1 MLAIATVKSAVPAGS
16 PLNAIKGVNQSTLMN
31 KTNMKL
37 VLENWGDRNIN
48 LDESFRFTLSHK
60 AMPLD
65 IQQGV
70 LKVDPTYLTKYAIDC
85 DPSIQR
91 QLTEDSL
98 RGLDTAVFVT
108 RWKDYDKKFLEML
121 FENVAKKT
129 TTIQLA
135 TELLI
140 HGVIPAN
147 RKTLPIAQDVI
158 LKRPKTLLQMDT
170 DYALDFIEPDFF
182 SKVVAA
188 ATDKYTG
195 QHLQEMYGKLL
206 DEKVTSQIQD
216 ADLEENPVDDGIP
229 ETNAGVDAAPN
240 RSRSEHYAAVRK
252 FMAEASESDALVSK
266 FISFN
271 LGTLAH
277 MGEDGLKMDGKYL
290 EQVAQTCKFS
300 SYTFGGKKIK
310 FASAKK
316 YLVVGAYFLSTPV
329 YSGMCFFAFHGP
341 TNKDYVLLR
350 GHDKTEADLYV
361 DVVHLMANIAKKK
374 KSFDWNR
381 DAIEYQKLVG
391 GEQDQPDSGDLPSD
405 LSDDATPVTPPKSSL
420 PKPKNLSGTSAAY
433 WQRFNNNHKAGTFP
447 EVSESLDE
455 VLAEFGAQ
463 YPVFAVLT
471 TRDVVLPLYAI
482 ANDMELDSAT
492 KVFPFK
498 NKRAAIAMEYD
509 PKTRKYVFNARQ
521 IDSDGDPAGKRA
533 AMGNPFDLN
542 GIALK
547 MFRLVLTTAQKNDE
561 DATVWKLD
569 GVQATE
575 EHQAEILEATEI
587 EVDLYEGEASA
598 PQGGSEE
605 PQSAPSLADDDD
617 EDEETTQPQ
626 SAPSLADDDDEDE
639 EASNSAAN
647 PFDDLKVDSLDD
659 EEQDQQQ
666 APLVDYDVTSEIE
679 DELLAAVDAMNND
692 PREVEEKF
700 KELRVKALKQMIRD
714 VQNNET
720 QKFLDYPLASAR
732 RNPVLD
738 QLYVI
743 QQVMV
748 ENGLSFESS
757 GKRIDT
763 VGALVERFAEEAIAK
778 ITGEPLDNGVGQ
790 ELTAER
796 LKTNIDAM
804 HEGIL
809 GLIEDD
815 HSVRTMEDSA
825 DYRKAASKDGIVEF
839 VCSLNAAIRGSS
851 DTTDAADNL
860 LAYLQEY
867 MPDELAVI
875 SENVLTEQDCEDV
888 SKFTA
893 DREVR
898 SALYNLRLV
907 ITEFAAA
914 RAIDAPEEVDNT
926 LTDFLSGLEQN
937 ARNLASLDEGNREAL
952 LNLADAYGGTFS
964 RQDLIDQFDSEVPN
978 TKSGRAAHDL
988 FSLVASAIG
997 VNMLPAK
1004 YIEQIVSAEDGSEIA
1019 AQADRAT
1026 EVFNEVLSGLTADA
1040 TLEPP
1045 TVAPSAADLANGD
1058 EDGDA
1063 DNKAAAAEILS
1074 QVTRMLTSFKK
1085 ELPDEYEAWP
1095 PGDASPWESRDA
1107 GGIVAAIQYMFDS
1120 AEAVESLAEENYAT
1134 IRVANYDDLSDAAKE
1149 YFDNMTADSV
1159 SDFSLDTVKNIT
1171 ALLGGY
1177 VPSSDEDEDDGENA
1191 EAEAVQAIYDTLNSF
1206 KKRMPEEFNAWP
1218 ERDTF
1223 VTAWE
1228 SNDIQV
1234 VADLFKN
1241 WHNYANDIYG
1251 QADEAGMD
1259 VDVTMFE
1266 DLSEDAQMFLD
1277 DFDISDPTSYDF
1289 DGLNEIY
1296 ELLRDD
1302 ATVAPKSRAPALD
1315 MGDDEDEDGGVSSDA
1330 NSDPFA
1336 DLKVDEL
1343 TPDEEPNMFDGKI
1356 DVSDIDPTDDDLDA
1370 ELDMMLSGGKSKPTS
1385 APKVDDDLSLEDL
1398 GDDLSLEDLGD
1409 DDLNLESLEP
1419 SGAKPSG
1426 AKPGVD
1432 DDLSLEDLGDEL
1444 GDDEE
1449 VGSSPLTSNDVV
1461 EYAAAIRAAKPG
1473 ASRWSDIP
1481 NDHNAIYRFLN
1492 AVSDGDKAA
1501 HARVLLANR
1510 PDLKVTISSVME
1522 DEFYEPNWEDENADD
1537 PFAGDDSNPL
1547 DNIFGGGDSGD
1558 IGDIGADDDDL
1569 GYLLADAPKSGKTG
1583 AKVMDYNTAL
1593 NTLGLDSAPFSDEDV
1608 KNAQFLLYDPDSPAY
1623 PALEAQAVD
1632 GKVLSQNVA
1641 AVMADHIV
1649 NGSSIDLGPVGAI
1662 KDTVKRAGAGGK
1674 QALEALLVEALGGV
1688 DESYSL

>member
-85 DPSIQR
+85 APSIQR

-108 RWKDYDKKFLEML
+108 RWKDYDPKFLEML

-206 DEKVTSQIQD
+206 DEKVTSQIKD
-216 ADLEENPVDDGIP
+216 VDLEENPVDDGIP

-252 FMAEASESDALVSK
+252 FMAESSESDALVSK
-266 FISFN
+266 FVSFN
-271 LGTLAH
+271 LGSLAH

-350 GHDKTEADLYV
+350 SNDKTEADLYV

-391 GEQDQPDSGDLPSD
+391 GEQDQPDSGDLPAD
-405 LSDDATPVTPPKSSL
+405 LSDDATPVTPPKSTL
-420 PKPKNLSGTSAAY
+420 PKPKNLTGTSASY
-433 WQRFNNNHKAGTFP
+433 WQRFNNNHTAGTFP

-575 EHQAEILEATEI
+575 QHQAEILEATEI
-587 EVDLYEGEASA
+587 EVDLYEGGASA

-605 PQSAPSLADDDD
+605 PRTAPSL
-617 EDEETTQPQ
+617 T
-626 SAPSLADDDDEDE
+626 DDEDE

-647 PFDDLKVDSLDD
+647 PFDDLKVDSLGD
-659 EEQDQQQ
+659 EDQDQQQ

-692 PREVEEKF
+692 PREVEEKY
-700 KELRVKALKQMIRD
+700 KKLRVQALKQMIRD

-720 QKFLDYPLASAR
+720 QKFLDYPLANAR

-743 QQVMV
+743 QQVMTNN
-748 ENGLSFESS
+748 ELTFESS
-757 GKRIDT
+757 GERIDT

-839 VCSLNAAIRGSS
+839 VCSLNAAISGSS

-875 SENVLTEQDCEDV
+875 SENVLSEQDCEDV

-926 LTDFLSGLEQN
+926 LTDFLNGLEQN

-1004 YIEQIVSAEDGSEIA
+1004 YIEQIVSAEEGSEIA

-1026 EVFNEVLSGLTADA
+1026 EVFNEVLRGLTADA

-1045 TVAPSAADLANGD
+1045 SVAPSVDDLTDGGEDEGD
-1058 EDGDA
+1058 EQG
-1063 DNKAAAAEILS
+1063 
-1074 QVTRMLTSFKK
+1074 
-1085 ELPDEYEAWP
+1085 
-1095 PGDASPWESRDA
+1095 A
-1107 GGIVAAIQYMFDS
+1107 GS
-1120 AEAVESLAEENYAT
+1120 AEDDEGGDENNAEE
-1134 IRVANYDDLSDAAKE
+1134 
-1149 YFDNMTADSV
+1149 
-1159 SDFSLDTVKNIT
+1159 
-1171 ALLGGY
+1171 
-1177 VPSSDEDEDDGENA
+1177 
-1191 EAEAVQAIYDTLNSF
+1191 EAVNAIYSSLNSF
-1206 KKRMPEEFNAWP
+1206 KKRMPDEFNAWP
-1218 ERDTF
+1218 EREAF
-1223 VTAWE
+1223 VNAWE
-1228 SNDIQV
+1228 ANDIST

-1266 DLSEDAQMFLD
+1266 DLSEDAQTFLD

-1315 MGDDEDEDGGVSSDA
+1315 LGDDEDEDGGVSSDA

-1343 TPDEEPNMFDGKI
+1343 TPDEEPNMFAGKI
-1356 DVSDIDPTDDDLDA
+1356 DVSDIDPTDDDFDA
-1370 ELDMMLSGGKSKPTS
+1370 ELDRMLSGGKSKPTS

-1409 DDLNLESLEP
+1409 DLSLESLEP

-1432 DDLSLEDLGDEL
+1432 DDLSLEDLGDDDLSLEDL

-1501 HARVLLANR
+1501 HARVLRANR

-1558 IGDIGADDDDL
+1558 IGADDDL
-1569 GYLLADAPKSGKTG
+1569 SYLLADAPKSGKTG
-1583 AKVMDYNTAL
+1583 AKVMDYNTAM

-1608 KNAQFLLYDPDSPAY
+1608 KNAHFLLADPDSPAY
-1623 PALEAQAVD
+1623 PALEARAVD
-1632 GKVLSQNVA
+1632 GQILSQNIA
-1641 AVMADHIV
+1641 AVMADNIV

-1662 KDTVKRAGAGGK
+1662 KDPVKRAGAGGK
-1674 QALEALLVEALGGV
+1674 RALESLLVEALGG
-1688 DESYSL
+1688 EGWMYSL

>member
-37 VLENWGDRNIN
+37 VLENWGDRSLN

-70 LKVDPTYLTKYAIDC
+70 LKVAPEYLTKYAIDC

-91 QLTEDSL
+91 QLTADSL

-108 RWKDYDKKFLEML
+108 RWKDYDQKFLEML
-121 FENVAKKT
+121 FDNVAKKT

-182 SKVVAA
+182 AKVVAA

-206 DEKVTSQIQD
+206 DEKVTSQVQG
-216 ADLEENPVDDGIP
+216 ADLEENPVDDDVP
-229 ETNAGVDAAPN
+229 ENNAGVDAAPN

-252 FMAEASESDALVSK
+252 FIAESSKSDELVSK

-271 LGTLAH
+271 LGSLAH

-290 EQVAQTCKFS
+290 EQVSKTCKFS
-300 SYTFGGKKIK
+300 SYNFGGTKIK

-316 YLVVGAYFLSTPV
+316 YMVVGAYFLSTPV
-329 YSGMCFFAFHGP
+329 YSGMCFIAFHGP
-341 TNKDYVLLR
+341 NNNDFVLLR

-405 LSDDATPVTPPKSSL
+405 LSDDATPVTPPKSTL
-420 PKPKNLSGTSAAY
+420 PKPKNLTGNSASY
-433 WQRFNNNHKAGTFP
+433 WQRFNNNKKAGTFP

-463 YPVFAVLT
+463 YPVFAVLAK
-471 TRDVVLPLYAI
+471 RDVVLPLFAI

-498 NKRAAIAMEYD
+498 NKRAAIALEYD

-542 GIALK
+542 SIALK
-547 MFRLVLTTAQKNDE
+547 LFRLILTTAQKNDE
-561 DATVWKLD
+561 DATVWKLS

-605 PQSAPSLADDDD
+605 PLTAPSLLGDDD

-626 SAPSLADDDDEDE
+626 SAPSLLDDENEDE

-647 PFDDLKVDSLDD
+647 PFADLNVDSLDED
-659 EEQDQQQ
+659 QDQQQ
-666 APLVDYDVTSEIE
+666 APLVDYDVPSEIE

-743 QQVMV
+743 QQVMATN
-748 ENGLSFESS
+748 ELTFESS
-757 GKRIDT
+757 GERIDT

-778 ITGEPLDNGVGQ
+778 ITGEPLEGVGQ

-796 LKTNIDAM
+796 LKANIDAM

-926 LTDFLSGLEQN
+926 LTDFLNGLEQN
-937 ARNLASLDEGNREAL
+937 AQNLSSLDEGNREAL
-952 LNLADAYGGTFS
+952 LNLAESYGGTFS

-1004 YIEQIVSAEDGSEIA
+1004 YIEQIVSAEEGSEIA

-1026 EVFNEVLSGLTADA
+1026 EVFNEVLRGLTADA

-1045 TVAPSAADLANGD
+1045 SVAPSVDDLADGG

-1074 QVTRMLTSFKK
+1074 HVTRMLTSFKK

-1095 PGDASPWESRDA
+1095 PGDASPWESMDDE
-1107 GGIVAAIQYMFDS
+1107 GIVAAIKDMFDS
-1120 AEAVESLAEENYAT
+1120 AEDVESLAEENYAT

-1149 YFDNMTADSV
+1149 YFDNMTSDSV
-1159 SDFSLDTVKNIT
+1159 SDFSLDTVKKIT
-1171 ALLGGY
+1171 ALLGGN
-1177 VPSSDEDEDDGENA
+1177 VPSSDEEPEDEDDGENA
-1191 EAEAVQAIYDTLNSF
+1191 ESEATQAIYDTLNSF
-1206 KKRMPEEFNAWP
+1206 KKHMPEEFNAWP

-1223 VTAWE
+1223 VKAWWE

-1259 VDVTMFE
+1259 VDVHMFE

-1315 MGDDEDEDGGVSSDA
+1315 MGDDEDEDVGAGTD
-1330 NSDPFA
+1330 NQFD
-1336 DLKVDEL
+1336 DLKVDELDNL

-1398 GDDLSLEDLGD
+1398 GDDDLSLEGLGD
-1409 DDLNLESLEP
+1409 DDLSLESLE
-1419 SGAKPSG
+1419 PSG

-1432 DDLSLEDLGDEL
+1432 DDLSLEDLGDDF
-1444 GDDEE
+1444 GADEE

-1558 IGDIGADDDDL
+1558 IGADDDDL

-1608 KNAQFLLYDPDSPAY
+1608 QNAQFLLLDPDSPAY
-1623 PALEAQAVD
+1623 PALEAMAVD

-1674 QALEALLVEALGGV
+1674 QALEALLVEALGGAG
-1688 DESYSL
+1688 EMYTL

>member
-85 DPSIQR
+85 APSIQR

-108 RWKDYDKKFLEML
+108 RWKDYDPKFLEML

-206 DEKVTSQIQD
+206 DEKVTSQIKD

-252 FMAEASESDALVSK
+252 FMAESSESDALVSK
-266 FISFN
+266 FVSFN
-271 LGTLAH
+271 LGSLAH

-350 GHDKTEADLYV
+350 SNDKTEADLYV

-391 GEQDQPDSGDLPSD
+391 GEQDQPDSGDLPAD
-405 LSDDATPVTPPKSSL
+405 LSDDATPVTPPKSTL
-420 PKPKNLSGTSAAY
+420 PKPKNLTGTSASY
-433 WQRFNNNHKAGTFP
+433 WQRFNNNHTAGTFP

-575 EHQAEILEATEI
+575 KHQAEILEATEI

-605 PQSAPSLADDDD
+605 PRTAPSLTDD
-617 EDEETTQPQ
+617 EDAETTQPRT
-626 SAPSLADDDDEDE
+626 APSLTDDEDE

-659 EEQDQQQ
+659 AEQDQQQ

-692 PREVEEKF
+692 PREVEEKY

-720 QKFLDYPLASAR
+720 QKFLDYPLANAR

-743 QQVMV
+743 QQVMTNN
-748 ENGLSFESS
+748 ELTFESS
-757 GKRIDT
+757 GERIDT

-839 VCSLNAAIRGSS
+839 VCSLNAAISGSS

-875 SENVLTEQDCEDV
+875 SENVLSEQDCEDV

-926 LTDFLSGLEQN
+926 LTDFLNGLEQN

-1004 YIEQIVSAEDGSEIA
+1004 YIEQIVSAEEGSEIA

-1026 EVFNEVLSGLTADA
+1026 EVFNEVLRGLTADA

-1045 TVAPSAADLANGD
+1045 SVAPSVDDLTDGGEGD
-1058 EDGDA
+1058 SVE
-1063 DNKAAAAEILS
+1063 NKAAAAEILS
-1074 QVTRMLTSFKK
+1074 HVTSMLRSFKK

-1095 PGDASPWESRDA
+1095 PGDASPWESMDA
-1107 GGIVAAIQYMFDS
+1107 EGIVAAIKDMFDS
-1120 AEAVESLAEENYAT
+1120 AEEVESLAEENDT
-1134 IRVANYDDLSDAAKE
+1134 TVRVANYDDLSDAAKE
-1149 YFDNMTADSV
+1149 YFDNMTSDSV
-1159 SDFSLDTVKNIT
+1159 SDFSPDTLNSIT
-1171 ALLGGY
+1171 QMLGG
-1177 VPSSDEDEDDGENA
+1177 VPPGDDADEEEENNA
-1191 EAEAVQAIYDTLNSF
+1191 EEEAVNAIYSSLNSF
-1206 KKRMPEEFNAWP
+1206 KKRMPDEFNAWP
-1218 ERDTF
+1218 EREAF
-1223 VTAWE
+1223 VNAWE
-1228 SNDIQV
+1228 ANDIST

-1266 DLSEDAQMFLD
+1266 DLSEDAQTFLD

-1315 MGDDEDEDGGVSSDA
+1315 LGDDEDEDGGVSSDA

-1343 TPDEEPNMFDGKI
+1343 TPDEEPNMFAGKI
-1356 DVSDIDPTDDDLDA
+1356 DVSDIDPTDDDFDA
-1370 ELDMMLSGGKSKPTS
+1370 ELDRMLSGGKSKPTS

-1398 GDDLSLEDLGD
+1398 GDDLSLEDL
-1409 DDLNLESLEP
+1409 EP

-1432 DDLSLEDLGDEL
+1432 DDLSLEDL

-1501 HARVLLANR
+1501 HARVLRANR

-1547 DNIFGGGDSGD
+1547 DNIFGGSGSGD

-1608 KNAQFLLYDPDSPAY
+1608 KNAHFLLADPDSPAY
-1623 PALEAQAVD
+1623 PALEARAVD

-1641 AVMADHIV
+1641 AVMADNIL

-1662 KDTVKRAGAGGK
+1662 KDPVKRAGAGGK
-1674 QALEALLVEALGGV
+1674 QALEALLVEALGGA

>member
-31 KTNMKL
+31 KSNMKL
-37 VLENWGDRNIN
+37 VLEHWGDRSLN

-70 LKVDPTYLTKYAIDC
+70 LKVAPEYLTKYAIDC

-91 QLTEDSL
+91 QLTADSL

-108 RWKDYDKKFLEML
+108 RWKDYDPKFLEML
-121 FENVAKKT
+121 FDNVAKKT

-182 SKVVAA
+182 AKVVAA

-206 DEKVTSQIQD
+206 DEKITSQVQD
-216 ADLEENPVDDGIP
+216 ADLEENPVDDDIP

-240 RSRSEHYAAVRK
+240 HSRSEHYAAVRK

-266 FISFN
+266 FVSFN

-277 MGEDGLKMDGKYL
+277 MGADGLKMDGKYL
-290 EQVAQTCKFS
+290 EQVSQTCKFS
-300 SYTFGGKKIK
+300 SYNFGGKKLR

-329 YSGMCFFAFHGP
+329 YSGMCFIAFHGP
-341 TNKDYVLLR
+341 TNKDYMLLR
-350 GHDKTEADLYV
+350 SHDKTEADLYV

-405 LSDDATPVTPPKSSL
+405 LSDDATPVTPPKSTL
-420 PKPKNLSGTSAAY
+420 PKPKNLTGTSASY

-547 MFRLVLTTAQKNDE
+547 LFRLILTTAQENDE

-605 PQSAPSLADDDD
+605 PLTAPSLTDDDD
-617 EDEETTQPQ
+617 EDQ
-626 SAPSLADDDDEDE
+626 A
-639 EASNSAAN
+639 
-647 PFDDLKVDSLDD
+647 
-659 EEQDQQQ
+659 QQQ

-743 QQVMV
+743 QQVMTNN
-748 ENGLSFESS
+748 ELTFESS
-757 GKRIDT
+757 GERIDFVGALVERFAEEAIAKITGEPLDNGVGQELTAERLKVDYDVTSEIEDELLAAVDAMNNDPREVEEKFKELRVKALKQMIRDVQNNETQKFLDYPLASARRNPVLDQLYVIQQVMTNNELTFDSSGERIDT

-815 HSVRTMEDSA
+815 HSVRKMDDSA

-867 MPDELAVI
+867 MLDALAVI

-952 LNLADAYGGTFS
+952 LNLAEAYGGTFS

-1045 TVAPSAADLANGD
+1045 SVAPSVDDLTDGGEDEGD
-1058 EDGDA
+1058 EQG
-1063 DNKAAAAEILS
+1063 
-1074 QVTRMLTSFKK
+1074 
-1085 ELPDEYEAWP
+1085 
-1095 PGDASPWESRDA
+1095 A
-1107 GGIVAAIQYMFDS
+1107 GS
-1120 AEAVESLAEENYAT
+1120 AEDDEGGDENNAEE
-1134 IRVANYDDLSDAAKE
+1134 
-1149 YFDNMTADSV
+1149 
-1159 SDFSLDTVKNIT
+1159 
-1171 ALLGGY
+1171 
-1177 VPSSDEDEDDGENA
+1177 
-1191 EAEAVQAIYDTLNSF
+1191 EAVRAIYSSLNSF
-1206 KKRMPEEFNAWP
+1206 KKRMPDEFNAWP
-1218 ERDTF
+1218 EREAF
-1223 VTAWE
+1223 VNAWE
-1228 SNDIQV
+1228 TNDV
-1234 VADLFKN
+1234 DTVADLFKN

-1251 QADEAGMD
+1251 QADEAGMA

-1398 GDDLSLEDLGD
+1398 GDDDLSLEDLGD

-1426 AKPGVD
+1426 AKPSVD
-1432 DDLSLEDLGDEL
+1432 DDLSLEDLGDDF
-1444 GDDEE
+1444 GADEE
-1449 VGSSPLTSNDVV
+1449 VGSSPLTNNDVV

-1522 DEFYEPNWEDENADD
+1522 DEFYEPNWEYENTDD
-1537 PFAGDDSNPL
+1537 PFAGDNSNPL
-1547 DNIFGGGDSGD
+1547 DNIFGGGGSDSGD

-1569 GYLLADAPKSGKTG
+1569 SYLLADAPKSGKTG
-1583 AKVMDYNTAL
+1583 AKVMDYTTAL

-1608 KNAQFLLYDPDSPAY
+1608 QNAHFLLADVDSPAY
-1623 PALEAQAVD
+1623 PALEAKSFNGQI
-1632 GKVLSQNVA
+1632 LSQNLA
-1641 AVMADHIV
+1641 AVMADNIV
-1649 NGSSIDLGPVGAI
+1649 NGSSVDLGPVGAI

>member
-91 QLTEDSL
+91 QLTADSL

-108 RWKDYDKKFLEML
+108 RWKDYDPKFLEML
-121 FENVAKKT
+121 FDNVAKKT

-216 ADLEENPVDDGIP
+216 ADLEENPVDDDIP

-240 RSRSEHYAAVRK
+240 RSRSEHYAALRK
-252 FMAEASESDALVSK
+252 FMAEAGESDALISK
-266 FISFN
+266 FVSFN
-271 LGTLAH
+271 LGSLAH

-290 EQVAQTCKFS
+290 EQVAQTCKFA
-300 SYTFGGKKIK
+300 SYNFNGKKLR

-329 YSGMCFFAFHGP
+329 YSGMCFIAFHGP
-341 TNKDYVLLR
+341 TNKDYMLLR
-350 GHDKTEADLYV
+350 CHDKTEADLYV

-405 LSDDATPVTPPKSSL
+405 LSDDVTPVTPPKSTL
-420 PKPKNLSGTSAAY
+420 PKPKNLTGTSASY

-447 EVSESLDE
+447 EVSESVDD

-533 AMGNPFDLN
+533 EMGNPFDLN

-547 MFRLVLTTAQKNDE
+547 LFRLILTTAQKNDE

-605 PQSAPSLADDDD
+605 PLTAPSLLDD

-626 SAPSLADDDDEDE
+626 SAPSLLDDENADE
-639 EASNSAAN
+639 EASNSVAN
-647 PFDDLKVDSLDD
+647 PFADLEVDSMDD
-659 EEQDQQQ
+659 EDQDQQQ

-700 KELRVKALKQMIRD
+700 KELRVKALKQMIRV

-732 RNPVLD
+732 MNPILD

-743 QQVMV
+743 QQVMANN
-748 ENGLSFESS
+748 ELTFESS
-757 GKRIDT
+757 GERIDT

-825 DYRKAASKDGIVEF
+825 DYRKAASKEGIVEF

-926 LTDFLSGLEQN
+926 LTDFLNGLEQN

-952 LNLADAYGGTFS
+952 LNLADEYGGTFS

-1026 EVFNEVLSGLTADA
+1026 EVFNEVLRGLTADA

-1045 TVAPSAADLANGD
+1045 PVAPSVDDLADGGEDEGD
-1058 EDGDA
+1058 EQG
-1063 DNKAAAAEILS
+1063 
-1074 QVTRMLTSFKK
+1074 
-1085 ELPDEYEAWP
+1085 
-1095 PGDASPWESRDA
+1095 A
-1107 GGIVAAIQYMFDS
+1107 GS
-1120 AEAVESLAEENYAT
+1120 AEDDEGGDENNAEE
-1134 IRVANYDDLSDAAKE
+1134 
-1149 YFDNMTADSV
+1149 
-1159 SDFSLDTVKNIT
+1159 
-1171 ALLGGY
+1171 
-1177 VPSSDEDEDDGENA
+1177 
-1191 EAEAVQAIYDTLNSF
+1191 EAVRAIYSSLNSF

-1218 ERDTF
+1218 EREAF
-1223 VTAWE
+1223 VNAWE
-1228 SNDIQV
+1228 ANDIST

-1251 QADEAGMD
+1251 QADEAGMA

-1315 MGDDEDEDGGVSSDA
+1315 MGDDEEDEEGGVSSDA
-1330 NSDPFA
+1330 DSDPFA

-1356 DVSDIDPTDDDLDA
+1356 DFSDIDPTDDDLDA
-1370 ELDMMLSGGKSKPTS
+1370 ELDLMLSGGKSKPTS

-1409 DDLNLESLEP
+1409 DDDLSLESLEP

-1426 AKPGVD
+1426 AKPSVD
-1432 DDLSLEDLGDEL
+1432 DDLSLEDLGDDL
-1444 GDDEE
+1444 GADEE

-1547 DNIFGGGDSGD
+1547 DNIFGGGDSAD
-1558 IGDIGADDDDL
+1558 TGADDDDL
-1569 GYLLADAPKSGKTG
+1569 GYLLADAPKAGKTG

-1608 KNAQFLLYDPDSPAY
+1608 QNAHFLLSDSDSPAY
-1623 PALEAQAVD
+1623 PALEAKSLNGQILAQD
-1632 GKVLSQNVA
+1632 IA
-1641 AVMADHIV
+1641 AVMADNIV

-1674 QALEALLVEALGGV
+1674 QALEALLAEALGGA

>member
-37 VLENWGDRNIN
+37 VLENWGDRSLN

-70 LKVDPTYLTKYAIDC
+70 LKVAPEYLTKYAIDC

-91 QLTEDSL
+91 QLTADSL

-108 RWKDYDKKFLEML
+108 RWKDYDPKFLEML
-121 FENVAKKT
+121 FDNVAKKT
-129 TTIQLA
+129 TTTQLA

-147 RKTLPIAQDVI
+147 RKTLTIAQDVI

-182 SKVVAA
+182 AKVVAA
-188 ATDKYTG
+188 ANDKYTG

-206 DEKVTSQIQD
+206 DGKVTSQVQG
-216 ADLEENPVDDGIP
+216 ADLEENPVDDDVP
-229 ETNAGVDAAPN
+229 ENNAGVDAAPN

-252 FMAEASESDALVSK
+252 FIAESSKSDELVSK

-271 LGTLAH
+271 LGSLAH

-290 EQVAQTCKFS
+290 EQVSETCKFS
-300 SYTFGGKKIK
+300 SYNFGGTKIK

-316 YLVVGAYFLSTPV
+316 YMVVGAYFLSTPV
-329 YSGMCFFAFHGP
+329 YSGMCFIAFHGP
-341 TNKDYVLLR
+341 TNKDFVLLR

-405 LSDDATPVTPPKSSL
+405 LSDDATPVTPPKSTL

-433 WQRFNNNHKAGTFP
+433 WQGFNNNKKAGTFP

-455 VLAEFGAQ
+455 ALAEFGAQ

-471 TRDVVLPLYAI
+471 KRDVVLTLFAI

-498 NKRAAIAMEYD
+498 NKRAAIALEYD
-509 PKTRKYVFNARQ
+509 PKTQKYVFNARQ

-542 GIALK
+542 SIALK
-547 MFRLVLTTAQKNDE
+547 LFRFILSTAQKNDE
-561 DATVWKLD
+561 DASVWKLS

-605 PQSAPSLADDDD
+605 PLTAPSLLDNDD

-626 SAPSLADDDDEDE
+626 SAPSLLDDENEDE

-647 PFDDLKVDSLDD
+647 PFDDLKVDSLGED
-659 EEQDQQQ
+659 QDQQQ
-666 APLVDYDVTSEIE
+666 APLVDYDVPSEIE
-679 DELLAAVDAMNND
+679 DELLAAVDAMKND

-743 QQVMV
+743 QQVMATN
-748 ENGLSFESS
+748 ELTFESS
-757 GKRIDT
+757 GERIDT
-763 VGALVERFAEEAIAK
+763 VGALVELFAEEAIAK
-778 ITGEPLDNGVGQ
+778 ITGEPLEGVGQ

-796 LKTNIDAM
+796 LKANIDAM

-809 GLIEDD
+809 GLISDD

-926 LTDFLSGLEQN
+926 LTDFLNGLEQN
-937 ARNLASLDEGNREAL
+937 AQNLSSLDEGNREAL
-952 LNLADAYGGTFS
+952 LNLAESYGGTFS

-988 FSLVASAIG
+988 FSLIASALG

-1004 YIEQIVSAEDGSEIA
+1004 YIEQIVSAEEGSEIA

-1026 EVFNEVLSGLTADA
+1026 EVFNEVLRGLTADA

-1045 TVAPSAADLANGD
+1045 SVAPSVDDLADGGED
-1058 EDGDA
+1058 EGDA

-1074 QVTRMLTSFKK
+1074 HVTSMLRSFKK
-1085 ELPDEYEAWP
+1085 ELPDEYDSWP
-1095 PGDASPWESRDA
+1095 PGDAHPWEAGDA
-1107 GGIVAAIQYMFDS
+1107 KGIVSAIKEMFSS
-1120 AEAVESLAEENYAT
+1120 AEEVESLAEENDT
-1134 IRVANYDDLSDAAKE
+1134 TVRVASYDDLSDSAKA
-1149 YFDNMTADSV
+1149 YFDNMTSDSV
-1159 SDFSLDTVKNIT
+1159 SDFSLDTVEYIT
-1171 ALLGGY
+1171 EMLGGT
-1177 VPSSDEDEDDGENA
+1177 PRDDAEEEEENNA
-1191 EAEAVQAIYDTLNSF
+1191 EEEAVSAIYSSLTSF

-1251 QADEAGMD
+1251 QADEAGMS

-1296 ELLRDD
+1296 ELLRDE
-1302 ATVAPKSRAPALD
+1302 AQVSGSRAPALD
-1315 MGDDEDEDGGVSSDA
+1315 MGDDEDEDVGAGTD
-1330 NSDPFA
+1330 NQFD
-1336 DLKVDEL
+1336 DLKVDELDNL

-1398 GDDLSLEDLGD
+1398 GDDDLSLEDLGD
-1409 DDLNLESLEP
+1409 DDLSLESLEP

-1432 DDLSLEDLGDEL
+1432 DDLSLEDLG
-1444 GDDEE
+1444 GDFGADEE

-1522 DEFYEPNWEDENADD
+1522 DEFYEPNWEDGNADD

-1547 DNIFGGGDSGD
+1547 DNIFGGGDS
-1558 IGDIGADDDDL
+1558 GDIGADDDDL

-1608 KNAQFLLYDPDSPAY
+1608 QNARFLLDDPDSPAY
-1623 PALEAQAVD
+1623 PALEAMAVD

-1674 QALEALLVEALGGV
+1674 QAIEALLVEALGGAG
-1688 DESYSL
+1688 EMYTL

>member
-31 KTNMKL
+31 KSNMKL
-37 VLENWGDRNIN
+37 VLEHWGDRNIN

-91 QLTEDSL
+91 QLTADSL
-98 RGLDTAVFVT
+98 RGLDTAVCVT
-108 RWKDYDKKFLEML
+108 RWKDYDPKFLEML
-121 FENVAKKT
+121 FDNVAKKT

-182 SKVVAA
+182 AKVVAA

-206 DEKVTSQIQD
+206 DEKVTSQVKD
-216 ADLEENPVDDGIP
+216 ADLEENPVDEGIP
-229 ETNAGVDAAPN
+229 ENNAGVDAAPN

-266 FISFN
+266 FVSFN
-271 LGTLAH
+271 LGSLAH

-300 SYTFGGKKIK
+300 SYNFGGKKLR

-329 YSGMCFFAFHGP
+329 YSGMCFIAFHGP
-341 TNKDYVLLR
+341 TNKDYMLLR

-391 GEQDQPDSGDLPSD
+391 GEQDQPDSGDLPSGAPD
-405 LSDDATPVTPPKSSL
+405 LSEDATPVTPPKSTL
-420 PKPKNLSGTSAAY
+420 PKPKNLTGTSASY
-433 WQRFNNNHKAGTFP
+433 WQRFNNNHKDGTFP
-447 EVSESLDE
+447 EVSESLDD

-547 MFRLVLTTAQKNDE
+547 MFRLILTTAQKNDE
-561 DATVWKLD
+561 DATVWKLN

-605 PQSAPSLADDDD
+605 PLTAPSLADD

-626 SAPSLADDDDEDE
+626 SAPSLLDDDDENE

-647 PFDDLKVDSLDD
+647 PFADLEVDSLDD
-659 EEQDQQQ
+659 EDQDQQQ
-666 APLVDYDVTSEIE
+666 APLVDYDVPSEIE

-732 RNPVLD
+732 RNPILD

-743 QQVMV
+743 QQVMLTN
-748 ENGLSFESS
+748 ELTFESS
-757 GKRIDT
+757 GERIDT

-815 HSVRTMEDSA
+815 HSVRTMDDSA
-825 DYRKAASKDGIVEF
+825 DYRKAASKEGIVEF

-898 SALYNLRLV
+898 AALYNLRLV

-997 VNMLPAK
+997 VNMLPSK

-1026 EVFNEVLSGLTADA
+1026 EVFNEVLRGLTADA

-1045 TVAPSAADLANGD
+1045 SVAPSVDDLTDGGEGD
-1058 EDGDA
+1058 SVE
-1063 DNKAAAAEILS
+1063 NKAAATEILS
-1074 QVTRMLTSFKK
+1074 HVTSMLRSFKK
-1085 ELPDEYEAWP
+1085 ELPDEYDSWP
-1095 PGDASPWESRDA
+1095 PGDASPWEAGDA
-1107 GGIVAAIQYMFDS
+1107 EDIVSAIKAMFSS
-1120 AEAVESLAEENYAT
+1120 AEEVESLAEENDT
-1134 IRVANYDDLSDAAKE
+1134 TVRVASYDDLSDSAKA
-1149 YFDNMTADSV
+1149 YFDNMTPDSIR
-1159 SDFSLDTVKNIT
+1159 DFSPDTLKSIT
-1171 ALLGGY
+1171 QMLGGA
-1177 VPSSDEDEDDGENA
+1177 PPGDDADEEEENNA
-1191 EAEAVQAIYDTLNSF
+1191 EEEAVNAIYSSLNSF
-1206 KKRMPEEFNAWP
+1206 KERLPDEFNAWP
-1218 ERDTF
+1218 EREAF
-1223 VTAWE
+1223 VNAWE
-1228 SNDIQV
+1228 ASDIST

-1277 DFDISDPTSYDF
+1277 DFDLSDPTSYDF

-1296 ELLRDD
+1296 ELLRDE
-1302 ATVAPKSRAPALD
+1302 AAAAPKSRAPVLD
-1315 MGDDEDEDGGVSSDA
+1315 LGDDEDEDGGVSSDA

-1356 DVSDIDPTDDDLDA
+1356 DVSDIDPTDDDIDV
-1370 ELDMMLSGGKSKPTS
+1370 ELDRMLSGGKSKPTS

-1398 GDDLSLEDLGD
+1398 GDDDLSLEDLGD

-1432 DDLSLEDLGDEL
+1432 DDLSLEDLGDDF
-1444 GDDEE
+1444 GADEE

-1501 HARVLLANR
+1501 HARVLRANR

-1522 DEFYEPNWEDENADD
+1522 DEFYEPNWEDENAVD

-1547 DNIFGGGDSGD
+1547 DNIFGGGGDSGD
-1558 IGDIGADDDDL
+1558 TGTEDDL
-1569 GYLLADAPKSGKTG
+1569 SYLLADAPKAGKTG

-1608 KNAQFLLYDPDSPAY
+1608 RNAHFLLADVDSPAY
-1623 PALEAQAVD
+1623 SALEANAVD

-1641 AVMADHIV
+1641 AVMADNIV

-1674 QALEALLVEALGGV
+1674 KALEALLVEALGG
-1688 DESYSL
+1688 EGEMYSL

>member
-1 MLAIATVKSAVPAGS
+1 M
-16 PLNAIKGVNQSTLMN
+16 
-31 KTNMKL
+31 
-37 VLENWGDRNIN
+37 
-48 LDESFRFTLSHK
+48 
-60 AMPLD
+60 
-65 IQQGV
+65 
-70 LKVDPTYLTKYAIDC
+70 
-85 DPSIQR
+85 
-91 QLTEDSL
+91 
-98 RGLDTAVFVT
+98 
-108 RWKDYDKKFLEML
+108 
-121 FENVAKKT
+121 
-129 TTIQLA
+129 
-135 TELLI
+135 
-140 HGVIPAN
+140 
-147 RKTLPIAQDVI
+147 
-158 LKRPKTLLQMDT
+158 
-170 DYALDFIEPDFF
+170 
-182 SKVVAA
+182 
-188 ATDKYTG
+188 
-195 QHLQEMYGKLL
+195 
-206 DEKVTSQIQD
+206 
-216 ADLEENPVDDGIP
+216 
-229 ETNAGVDAAPN
+229 
-240 RSRSEHYAAVRK
+240 
-252 FMAEASESDALVSK
+252 
-266 FISFN
+266 
-271 LGTLAH
+271 
-277 MGEDGLKMDGKYL
+277 
-290 EQVAQTCKFS
+290 
-300 SYTFGGKKIK
+300 
-310 FASAKK
+310 
-316 YLVVGAYFLSTPV
+316 
-329 YSGMCFFAFHGP
+329 
-341 TNKDYVLLR
+341 
-350 GHDKTEADLYV
+350 
-361 DVVHLMANIAKKK
+361 
-374 KSFDWNR
+374 
-381 DAIEYQKLVG
+381 
-391 GEQDQPDSGDLPSD
+391 
-405 LSDDATPVTPPKSSL
+405 
-420 PKPKNLSGTSAAY
+420 
-433 WQRFNNNHKAGTFP
+433 
-447 EVSESLDE
+447 
-455 VLAEFGAQ
+455 
-463 YPVFAVLT
+463 LT

-482 ANDMELDSAT
+482 AHDMELDSAT

-521 IDSDGDPAGKRA
+521 IDSDGDLAGKRA
-533 AMGNPFDLN
+533 EMGNPFDLN
-542 GIALK
+542 DIALK
-547 MFRLVLTTAQKNDE
+547 LFRLVLTTAQTNDE
-561 DATVWKLD
+561 DATVWKLN

-575 EHQAEILEATEI
+575 QHQAEILEKTEI
-587 EVDLYEGEASA
+587 EVDLYDGDGASSA

-605 PQSAPSLADDDD
+605 PLTAPSLLDD

-626 SAPSLADDDDEDE
+626 SAPSLLDDDEDE
-639 EASNSAAN
+639 EASNSVAD
-647 PFDDLKVDSLDD
+647 PFADLKVDSLD
-659 EEQDQQQ
+659 EEDQDPQ

-692 PREVEEKF
+692 PREVEEKY
-700 KELRVKALKQMIRD
+700 KERRVNAFKQMIRD

-732 RNPVLD
+732 GNPILD

-748 ENGLSFESS
+748 TNELTFESS
-757 GKRIDT
+757 GERIDT

-898 SALYNLRLV
+898 AALYNLSLV

-926 LTDFLSGLEQN
+926 LTDFLTGLEQN

-952 LNLADAYGGTFS
+952 LNLAGVYGGTFS

-1004 YIEQIVSAEDGSEIA
+1004 YIEQIVSAEEGSEIA

-1045 TVAPSAADLANGD
+1045 SVAPSLDNLTDGDEDGD

-1063 DNKAAAAEILS
+1063 ENKDAAAEILS
-1074 QVTRMLTSFKK
+1074 HLTSMLRSFKK
-1085 ELPDEYEAWP
+1085 ELPDEYESWP
-1095 PGDASPWESRDA
+1095 PGDASPWEAGDA
-1107 GGIVAAIQYMFDS
+1107 EDIVSAIKKMFRS
-1120 AEAVESLAEENYAT
+1120 AEEVESLAEENDT
-1134 IRVANYDDLSDAAKE
+1134 TVRVASYADLSDSAKA
-1149 YFDNMTADSV
+1149 YFDNMTSDSIR
-1159 SDFSLDTVKNIT
+1159 DFSPDTLKSIT
-1171 ALLGGY
+1171 QMLGG
-1177 VPSSDEDEDDGENA
+1177 VTPGDDEEEENNA
-1191 EAEAVQAIYDTLNSF
+1191 EEEAVSAIYSSLNSF
-1206 KKRMPEEFNAWP
+1206 KKRMPDEFNAWP
-1218 ERDTF
+1218 EREAF
-1223 VTAWE
+1223 VNAWE
-1228 SNDIQV
+1228 ANDIST

-1241 WHNYANDIYG
+1241 WHNYANDING
-1251 QADEAGMD
+1251 QADEAGMA

-1302 ATVAPKSRAPALD
+1302 ATAAPKSRAPALD
-1315 MGDDEDEDGGVSSDA
+1315 MGDDEDEDGGVSSDVDS
-1330 NSDPFA
+1330 NPFA
-1336 DLKVDEL
+1336 DLDVDEL

-1356 DVSDIDPTDDDLDA
+1356 DFSDIDPTDDDFDA
-1370 ELDMMLSGGKSKPTS
+1370 ELDSLLSGGKSKPTS

-1398 GDDLSLEDLGD
+1398 GDD
-1409 DDLNLESLEP
+1409 
-1419 SGAKPSG
+1419 
-1426 AKPGVD
+1426 
-1432 DDLSLEDLGDEL
+1432 DLSLEDLGD
-1444 GDDEE
+1444 DDEE

-1510 PDLKVTISSVME
+1510 PDLKVTISSVMV

-1537 PFAGDDSNPL
+1537 PFAGDNSNPL
-1547 DNIFGGGDSGD
+1547 DNIFGGGNSADT
-1558 IGDIGADDDDL
+1558 GADDDDL
-1569 GYLLADAPKSGKTG
+1569 GYLLADAPKSVKTG
-1583 AKVMDYNTAL
+1583 PKVMDYTTAL

-1608 KNAQFLLYDPDSPAY
+1608 QNAHFLLADVDSPAY
-1623 PALEAQAVD
+1623 PALEAKSFNGQI
-1632 GKVLSQNVA
+1632 LSQNLA
-1641 AVMADHIV
+1641 AVMADNIV
-1649 NGSSIDLGPVGAI
+1649 NGSSVDLGPVGAI

-1674 QALEALLVEALGGV
+1674 QALEALLVEALGGA

>member
-85 DPSIQR
+85 APSIQR

-108 RWKDYDKKFLEML
+108 RWKDYDPKFLEML

-252 FMAEASESDALVSK
+252 FMAESSESDALVSK
-266 FISFN
+266 FVSFN
-271 LGTLAH
+271 LGSLAH

-350 GHDKTEADLYV
+350 SNDKTEADLYV

-391 GEQDQPDSGDLPSD
+391 GEQDQPDSGDLPAD
-405 LSDDATPVTPPKSSL
+405 LSDDATPVTPPKSTL
-420 PKPKNLSGTSAAY
+420 PKPKNLTGTSASY
-433 WQRFNNNHKAGTFP
+433 WQRFNNNHTAGTFP

-605 PQSAPSLADDDD
+605 PLTAPSLTDD

-626 SAPSLADDDDEDE
+626 SAPSLLDDENEDE
-639 EASNSAAN
+639 AASNSAAN

-720 QKFLDYPLASAR
+720 QKFLDYPLANAR

-743 QQVMV
+743 QQVMTNN
-748 ENGLSFESS
+748 ELTFESS
-757 GKRIDT
+757 GERIDT

-875 SENVLTEQDCEDV
+875 SENVLSEQDCEDV

-926 LTDFLSGLEQN
+926 LTDFLNGLEQN

-1004 YIEQIVSAEDGSEIA
+1004 YIEQIVSAEEGSEIA

-1026 EVFNEVLSGLTADA
+1026 EVFNEVLRGLTADA

-1045 TVAPSAADLANGD
+1045 SVAPSVDDLTDGGEGD
-1058 EDGDA
+1058 SVE
-1063 DNKAAAAEILS
+1063 NKAAAAEILS
-1074 QVTRMLTSFKK
+1074 HVTSMLRSFKK

-1095 PGDASPWESRDA
+1095 PGDASPWESMDA
-1107 GGIVAAIQYMFDS
+1107 EGIVAAIKDMFDS
-1120 AEAVESLAEENYAT
+1120 AEDVESLAEENYAT

-1149 YFDNMTADSV
+1149 YFDNMTSDSV
-1159 SDFSLDTVKNIT
+1159 SDFSLDTVENIT
-1171 ALLGGY
+1171 ALLGGN
-1177 VPSSDEDEDDGENA
+1177 VPSSDEDDEDEDDGENA
-1191 EAEAVQAIYDTLNSF
+1191 EAEATQAIYDTLNSF
-1206 KKRMPEEFNAWP
+1206 KKRMPDEFNAWP
-1218 ERDTF
+1218 EREAF
-1223 VTAWE
+1223 VNAWE
-1228 SNDIQV
+1228 ANDIST

-1251 QADEAGMD
+1251 QADEAGMA

-1266 DLSEDAQMFLD
+1266 DLSEDAQTFLD

-1315 MGDDEDEDGGVSSDA
+1315 LGDDEDEDGGVSSDA

-1343 TPDEEPNMFDGKI
+1343 TPDEEPNMFAGKI
-1356 DVSDIDPTDDDLDA
+1356 DVSDIDPTDDDFDA
-1370 ELDMMLSGGKSKPTS
+1370 ELDRMLSGGKSKPTS

-1398 GDDLSLEDLGD
+1398 GDDLSLE
-1409 DDLNLESLEP
+1409 SLEP

-1432 DDLSLEDLGDEL
+1432 DDLSLEDLGDDDLSLEDL

-1558 IGDIGADDDDL
+1558 IGADDDL
-1569 GYLLADAPKSGKTG
+1569 SYLLADAPKSGKTG

-1608 KNAQFLLYDPDSPAY
+1608 KNAHFLLADPDSPAY
-1623 PALEAQAVD
+1623 PALEARAVD
-1632 GKVLSQNVA
+1632 GQILSQNIA
-1641 AVMADHIV
+1641 AAMADNIV

-1674 QALEALLVEALGGV
+1674 QALEALLVEALGGA

>member
-37 VLENWGDRNIN
+37 VLENWGDRSLN

-70 LKVDPTYLTKYAIDC
+70 LKVAPEYLTKYAIDC

-91 QLTEDSL
+91 QLTADSL

-108 RWKDYDKKFLEML
+108 RWKDYDPKFLEML
-121 FENVAKKT
+121 FDNVAKKT

-182 SKVVAA
+182 AKVVAA

-206 DEKVTSQIQD
+206 DEKVTSQVQD
-216 ADLEENPVDDGIP
+216 ADLEENPVDEDIP

-252 FMAEASESDALVSK
+252 FIAESSESDELVSK

-271 LGTLAH
+271 FGSLAH

-290 EQVAQTCKFS
+290 EQVSETCKFS
-300 SYTFGGKKIK
+300 SYTFDGKKIK

-316 YLVVGAYFLSTPV
+316 YMVAGAYFLSTPV
-329 YSGMCFFAFHGP
+329 YSGMCIIAFHGP
-341 TNKDYVLLR
+341 TNKDFVLLR
-350 GHDKTEADLYV
+350 SHDKTEADIYV
-361 DVVHLMANIAKKK
+361 DVVHLIANIAKKT
-374 KSFDWNR
+374 KSFDWKR
-381 DAIEYQKLVG
+381 DAAQFQALVG
-391 GEQDQPDSGDLPSD
+391 GAPDQPDVGDLPSD
-405 LSDDATPVTPPKSSL
+405 EQGTEDVAPTTPPKSSL

-433 WQRFNNNHKAGTFP
+433 WQGFNNNKKDGTFP

-498 NKRAAIAMEYD
+498 NKRSAIALEYD

-542 GIALK
+542 SIALK
-547 MFRLVLTTAQKNDE
+547 LFRLILTTAQNNDE
-561 DATVWKLD
+561 DATVWKLN

-605 PQSAPSLADDDD
+605 PLTAPSLLDD

-626 SAPSLADDDDEDE
+626 SAPSLLDDEEYE

-659 EEQDQQQ
+659 EDQDQQQ
-666 APLVDYDVTSEIE
+666 APLVDYDVPSEIE

-743 QQVMV
+743 QQVMATN
-748 ENGLSFESS
+748 ELTFESS
-757 GKRIDT
+757 GERIDT

-796 LKTNIDAM
+796 LKANIDAM

-867 MPDELAVI
+867 MPDALAVI
-875 SENVLTEQDCEDV
+875 SENVLAEQDCEDV

-926 LTDFLSGLEQN
+926 LTDFLNGLEQN
-937 ARNLASLDEGNREAL
+937 ARNLVSLDEGNREAL
-952 LNLADAYGGTFS
+952 LNLAESYGGTFS

-1026 EVFNEVLSGLTADA
+1026 EVFNEVLRGLTADA

-1045 TVAPSAADLANGD
+1045 SVAPS
-1058 EDGDA
+1058 
-1063 DNKAAAAEILS
+1063 
-1074 QVTRMLTSFKK
+1074 V
-1085 ELPDEYEAWP
+1085 
-1095 PGDASPWESRDA
+1095 
-1107 GGIVAAIQYMFDS
+1107 
-1120 AEAVESLAEENYAT
+1120 
-1134 IRVANYDDLSDAAKE
+1134 DDLTD
-1149 YFDNMTADSV
+1149 
-1159 SDFSLDTVKNIT
+1159 
-1171 ALLGGY
+1171 GG
-1177 VPSSDEDEDDGENA
+1177 EDEDDEQGAGSAEDDEGGDENNA
-1191 EAEAVQAIYDTLNSF
+1191 EEEAVRAIYSSLNSF

-1259 VDVTMFE
+1259 VSVTMFE

-1398 GDDLSLEDLGD
+1398 GGDDLSLEDLGD

-1419 SGAKPSG
+1419 SGAKP
-1426 AKPGVD
+1426 GVD
-1432 DDLSLEDLGDEL
+1432 DDLSLEDLGDDF
-1444 GDDEE
+1444 GADEE

-1522 DEFYEPNWEDENADD
+1522 DEFYEPNWEDENTDD

-1558 IGDIGADDDDL
+1558 TGADDDDL

-1583 AKVMDYNTAL
+1583 AKVMDYTTAL

-1608 KNAQFLLYDPDSPAY
+1608 QNAQFLLFDLDSPAY
-1623 PALEAQAVD
+1623 PALEAMAVD

-1674 QALEALLVEALGGV
+1674 QALEALLVEALGGAG
-1688 DESYSL
+1688 EMYIL

>member
-1 MLAIATVKSAVPAGS
+1 M
-16 PLNAIKGVNQSTLMN
+16 
-31 KTNMKL
+31 
-37 VLENWGDRNIN
+37 
-48 LDESFRFTLSHK
+48 
-60 AMPLD
+60 MPR
-65 IQQGV
+65 
-70 LKVDPTYLTKYAIDC
+70 TKYG
-85 DPSIQR
+85 SI
-91 QLTEDSL
+91 
-98 RGLDTAVFVT
+98 A
-108 RWKDYDKKFLEML
+108 
-121 FENVAKKT
+121 
-129 TTIQLA
+129 
-135 TELLI
+135 
-140 HGVIPAN
+140 
-147 RKTLPIAQDVI
+147 
-158 LKRPKTLLQMDT
+158 
-170 DYALDFIEPDFF
+170 F
-182 SKVVAA
+182 S
-188 ATDKYTG
+188 
-195 QHLQEMYGKLL
+195 
-206 DEKVTSQIQD
+206 
-216 ADLEENPVDDGIP
+216 
-229 ETNAGVDAAPN
+229 
-240 RSRSEHYAAVRK
+240 
-252 FMAEASESDALVSK
+252 
-266 FISFN
+266 
-271 LGTLAH
+271 
-277 MGEDGLKMDGKYL
+277 
-290 EQVAQTCKFS
+290 
-300 SYTFGGKKIK
+300 
-310 FASAKK
+310 
-316 YLVVGAYFLSTPV
+316 
-329 YSGMCFFAFHGP
+329 
-341 TNKDYVLLR
+341 
-350 GHDKTEADLYV
+350 
-361 DVVHLMANIAKKK
+361 
-374 KSFDWNR
+374 
-381 DAIEYQKLVG
+381 
-391 GEQDQPDSGDLPSD
+391 
-405 LSDDATPVTPPKSSL
+405 
-420 PKPKNLSGTSAAY
+420 
-433 WQRFNNNHKAGTFP
+433 
-447 EVSESLDE
+447 
-455 VLAEFGAQ
+455 
-463 YPVFAVLT
+463 
-471 TRDVVLPLYAI
+471 
-482 ANDMELDSAT
+482 
-492 KVFPFK
+492 
-498 NKRAAIAMEYD
+498 
-509 PKTRKYVFNARQ
+509 
-521 IDSDGDPAGKRA
+521 
-533 AMGNPFDLN
+533 
-542 GIALK
+542 
-547 MFRLVLTTAQKNDE
+547 
-561 DATVWKLD
+561 
-569 GVQATE
+569 
-575 EHQAEILEATEI
+575 
-587 EVDLYEGEASA
+587 
-598 PQGGSEE
+598 
-605 PQSAPSLADDDD
+605 
-617 EDEETTQPQ
+617 
-626 SAPSLADDDDEDE
+626 
-639 EASNSAAN
+639 
-647 PFDDLKVDSLDD
+647 
-659 EEQDQQQ
+659 
-666 APLVDYDVTSEIE
+666 
-679 DELLAAVDAMNND
+679 
-692 PREVEEKF
+692 
-700 KELRVKALKQMIRD
+700 
-714 VQNNET
+714 
-720 QKFLDYPLASAR
+720 
-732 RNPVLD
+732 
-738 QLYVI
+738 
-743 QQVMV
+743 
-748 ENGLSFESS
+748 
-757 GKRIDT
+757 
-763 VGALVERFAEEAIAK
+763 ERFAEEAIAK

-898 SALYNLRLV
+898 AALYNLRLV

-926 LTDFLSGLEQN
+926 LTDFLSGMEQN

-1026 EVFNEVLSGLTADA
+1026 EVFNEVLRGLTADA

-1045 TVAPSAADLANGD
+1045 SVAPSVDDLTDGGEGD
-1058 EDGDA
+1058 SVE
-1063 DNKAAAAEILS
+1063 NKAAAAEILS
-1074 QVTRMLTSFKK
+1074 HVTSMLRSFKT
-1085 ELPDEYEAWP
+1085 ELPDEYESWP
-1095 PGDASPWESRDA
+1095 PGDASPWEAGDA
-1107 GGIVAAIQYMFDS
+1107 EDIVSAIKKMFSS
-1120 AEAVESLAEENYAT
+1120 AEEVESLAEENDT
-1134 IRVANYDDLSDAAKE
+1134 TVRVASYDDLSDSAKA
-1149 YFDNMTADSV
+1149 YFDNMTPDSIR
-1159 SDFSLDTVKNIT
+1159 DFSPDTLKSIT
-1171 ALLGGY
+1171 KMLGG
-1177 VPSSDEDEDDGENA
+1177 VPPGDDADEEEENNA
-1191 EAEAVQAIYDTLNSF
+1191 EEEAVNAIYSSLNSF

-1218 ERDTF
+1218 EREAF
-1223 VTAWE
+1223 VNAWE
-1228 SNDIQV
+1228 ANDIAT

-1277 DFDISDPTSYDF
+1277 DFDIGDPTSYDF

-1302 ATVAPKSRAPALD
+1302 AAVAPKSRAPALD

-1356 DVSDIDPTDDDLDA
+1356 DISDIDPSDDDLDA
-1370 ELDMMLSGGKSKPTS
+1370 ELDKMLSGGKSKPTS

-1398 GDDLSLEDLGD
+1398 GDDDLSLEDLGD
-1409 DDLNLESLEP
+1409 DDLSLESLEP

-1432 DDLSLEDLGDEL
+1432 DDLSLEDLGDDF

-1547 DNIFGGGDSGD
+1547 DNIFGGGDSAD
-1558 IGDIGADDDDL
+1558 TGADDDDL

-1608 KNAQFLLYDPDSPAY
+1608 QNAHFLLADPDSPAY
-1623 PALEAQAVD
+1623 PALEALAVD

-1674 QALEALLVEALGGV
+1674 QALEALLVEALGGA